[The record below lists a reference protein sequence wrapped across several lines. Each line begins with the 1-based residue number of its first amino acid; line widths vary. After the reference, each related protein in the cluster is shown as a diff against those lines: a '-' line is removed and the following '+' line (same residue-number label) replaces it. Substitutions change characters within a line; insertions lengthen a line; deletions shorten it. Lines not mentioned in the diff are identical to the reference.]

1 MKFEDKITYEVPM
14 GKKLVEEFKMAAQ
27 VSEDGKT
34 VTLGDLT
41 ARNNLSGKVCAIFAG
56 AWEDN
61 AWNVTSENRQDLLHG
76 KIIIRPDLDG
86 IIHVMA
92 EHEARKNMPESAKEQ
107 ALADALEEKA
117 RQIRS
122 RGVSFGS

>member
-1 MKFEDKITYEVPM
+1 MKYEDTITYEVPM
-14 GKKLVEEFKMAAQ
+14 GKKLVEEFKKAAQ

-41 ARNNLSGKVCAIFAG
+41 ARNNLYGRMCAIFAG
-56 AWEDN
+56 VWEAN
-61 AWNVTSENRQDLLHG
+61 VWNMTSENRQDLLHD
-76 KIIIRPDLDG
+76 KIIIRPDLEG
-86 IIHVMA
+86 IIYVMA

-107 ALADALEEKA
+107 ALAEALEKKA
-117 RQIRS
+117 RQIRA